1 MEKFLLNGVNLY
13 IVSIILFAPQKP
25 KNIFCLFMDS
35 ESVEEFADQR
45 PPLTLDEL
53 EQVHHHSHFF
63 LASFRAGII
72 QAFRSV
78 ERVHLLPGDYR
89 L

>member
-1 MEKFLLNGVNLY
+1 
-13 IVSIILFAPQKP
+13 
-25 KNIFCLFMDS
+25 MDS

-53 EQVHHHSHFF
+53 EQVHHHHSHFF
-63 LASFRAGII
+63 PSSFRAGII